1 MKERMEN
8 RKVLGII
15 LGLAGTITLILYG
28 KSLINATNASLGNLL
43 VFVNAVSYGF
53 YLIIVKKLMDKYN
66 AFTFVKWIYTFGFLM
81 VLPFGW
87 GEFQAIDFAN
97 LPTDIFWKIGFVVV
111 FSTFLTY
118 LLNLV
123 SMREL
128 KPTTVAVFIYLQ
140 PLFATIFAVSLG
152 KDDLSLVKLISAVLI
167 DLNTRMPSVF
177 REMELGLRNQISQR
191 LERGK
196 VDFSLYV
203 EVTGEETTS
212 KINVPIIKGY
222 INQMKAVIPTAD
234 ETELMKMAVRMPDAL
249 KTERD
254 EIDENEWKQI
264 QTVIDEAL
272 ENIANFRKDEGA
284 SLEKEFQ
291 LRIGN
296 INNLMNEAVSYDAER
311 VETVKTRLRTALD
324 EIKVNVDENRFEQ
337 ELIFYLEKYDI
348 TEEKVRLGNHLNYF
362 LETLNGTEA
371 NGRKL
376 GFITQ
381 EMGREINTM
390 GSKSNHTEMQKLVV
404 MMKDELE
411 KIKEQVL
418 NVL

>member
-1 MKERMEN
+1 MIHSMTGFGKASLQLPT
-8 RKVLGII
+8 KK
-15 LGLAGTITLILYG
+15 ITVEI
-28 KSLINATNASLGNLL
+28 KSLNSKGL
-43 VFVNAVSYGF
+43 
-53 YLIIVKKLMDKYN
+53 
-66 AFTFVKWIYTFGFLM
+66 
-81 VLPFGW
+81 
-87 GEFQAIDFAN
+87 
-97 LPTDIFWKIGFVVV
+97 
-111 FSTFLTY
+111 
-118 LLNLV
+118 
-123 SMREL
+123 
-128 KPTTVAVFIYLQ
+128 
-140 PLFATIFAVSLG
+140 
-152 KDDLSLVKLISAVLI
+152 

-264 QTVIDEAL
+264 QTVINEAL

-291 LRIGN
+291 LRISN

-324 EIKVNVDENRFEQ
+324 ELKVNVDENRFEQ

>member
-1 MKERMEN
+1 MTGFGKASLQLPT
-8 RKVLGII
+8 KK
-15 LGLAGTITLILYG
+15 ITVEI
-28 KSLINATNASLGNLL
+28 KSLNSKGL
-43 VFVNAVSYGF
+43 
-53 YLIIVKKLMDKYN
+53 
-66 AFTFVKWIYTFGFLM
+66 
-81 VLPFGW
+81 
-87 GEFQAIDFAN
+87 
-97 LPTDIFWKIGFVVV
+97 
-111 FSTFLTY
+111 
-118 LLNLV
+118 
-123 SMREL
+123 
-128 KPTTVAVFIYLQ
+128 
-140 PLFATIFAVSLG
+140 
-152 KDDLSLVKLISAVLI
+152 

-196 VDFSLYV
+196 IDFSLYV

-222 INQMKAVIPTAD
+222 INQMKAVLPNAD

-254 EIDENEWKQI
+254 EIDENEWNEI
-264 QTVIDEAL
+264 QKLIDQAL
-272 ENIANFRKDEGA
+272 ENMAQFRKDEGV
-284 SLEKEFQ
+284 SLEKEF
-291 LRIGN
+291 LHRIAN
-296 INNLMNEAVSYDAER
+296 IMTLMNNAVAYDKER
-311 VETVKTRLRTALD
+311 IETIKTRLRTAID
-324 EIKVNVDENRFEQ
+324 EIKVTVDENRFEQ

-348 TEEKVRLGNHLNYF
+348 TEEKVRLENHLNYF
-362 LETLNGTEA
+362 IETIAGTEA

>member
-1 MKERMEN
+1 M
-8 RKVLGII
+8 I
-15 LGLAGTITLILYG
+15 LSMTGFGKASLQLPTKKITVEI
-28 KSLINATNASLGNLL
+28 KSLNSKGL
-43 VFVNAVSYGF
+43 
-53 YLIIVKKLMDKYN
+53 
-66 AFTFVKWIYTFGFLM
+66 
-81 VLPFGW
+81 
-87 GEFQAIDFAN
+87 
-97 LPTDIFWKIGFVVV
+97 
-111 FSTFLTY
+111 
-118 LLNLV
+118 
-123 SMREL
+123 
-128 KPTTVAVFIYLQ
+128 
-140 PLFATIFAVSLG
+140 
-152 KDDLSLVKLISAVLI
+152 

-212 KINVPIIKGY
+212 KINVPIVKGY
-222 INQMKAVIPTAD
+222 INQMKAVIPNAD

-324 EIKVNVDENRFEQ
+324 ELKVNVDENRFEQ

-348 TEEKVRLGNHLNYF
+348 TEEKVRLGNHLSYF

>member
-1 MKERMEN
+1 MIHSMTGFGKASLQLPT
-8 RKVLGII
+8 KK
-15 LGLAGTITLILYG
+15 ITVEI
-28 KSLINATNASLGNLL
+28 KSLNSKGL
-43 VFVNAVSYGF
+43 
-53 YLIIVKKLMDKYN
+53 
-66 AFTFVKWIYTFGFLM
+66 
-81 VLPFGW
+81 
-87 GEFQAIDFAN
+87 
-97 LPTDIFWKIGFVVV
+97 
-111 FSTFLTY
+111 
-118 LLNLV
+118 
-123 SMREL
+123 
-128 KPTTVAVFIYLQ
+128 
-140 PLFATIFAVSLG
+140 
-152 KDDLSLVKLISAVLI
+152 

-212 KINVPIIKGY
+212 KINVPIVKGY
-222 INQMKAVIPTAD
+222 INQMRAVIPTAD
-234 ETELMKMAVRMPDAL
+234 ETELLKMAVRMPDAL

-254 EIDENEWKQI
+254 EIDTTEWKKI

-291 LRIGN
+291 LRIAN
-296 INNLMNEAVSYDAER
+296 INSLMNEAVSYDAER
-311 VETVKTRLRTALD
+311 VETVKSRLRTALD
-324 EIKVNVDENRFEQ
+324 ELKVNVDENRFEQ

>member
-1 MKERMEN
+1 MIQSMTGFGKASLQLPT
-8 RKVLGII
+8 KK
-15 LGLAGTITLILYG
+15 ITVEI
-28 KSLINATNASLGNLL
+28 KSLNSKGL
-43 VFVNAVSYGF
+43 
-53 YLIIVKKLMDKYN
+53 
-66 AFTFVKWIYTFGFLM
+66 
-81 VLPFGW
+81 
-87 GEFQAIDFAN
+87 
-97 LPTDIFWKIGFVVV
+97 
-111 FSTFLTY
+111 
-118 LLNLV
+118 
-123 SMREL
+123 
-128 KPTTVAVFIYLQ
+128 
-140 PLFATIFAVSLG
+140 
-152 KDDLSLVKLISAVLI
+152 

-212 KINVPIIKGY
+212 KINVPIVKGY

-291 LRIGN
+291 LRISN
-296 INNLMNEAVSYDAER
+296 INNLMNEVVSYDAER

-324 EIKVNVDENRFEQ
+324 ELKVNVDENRFEQ

>member
-1 MKERMEN
+1 MIQSMTGFGK
-8 RKVLGII
+8 
-15 LGLAGTITLILYG
+15 ATLQLPTKKISVEI
-28 KSLINATNASLGNLL
+28 KSLNSKGL
-43 VFVNAVSYGF
+43 
-53 YLIIVKKLMDKYN
+53 
-66 AFTFVKWIYTFGFLM
+66 
-81 VLPFGW
+81 
-87 GEFQAIDFAN
+87 
-97 LPTDIFWKIGFVVV
+97 
-111 FSTFLTY
+111 
-118 LLNLV
+118 
-123 SMREL
+123 
-128 KPTTVAVFIYLQ
+128 
-140 PLFATIFAVSLG
+140 
-152 KDDLSLVKLISAVLI
+152 

-177 REMELGLRNQISQR
+177 REMELGLRNQLSQR

-196 VDFSLYV
+196 IDFSLYV
-203 EVTGEETTS
+203 EVTGEDTS
-212 KINVPIIKGY
+212 SKLNVPIIKGY
-222 INQMKAVIPTAD
+222 ISQMKAILPNAD

-264 QTVIDEAL
+264 QTVIDDAL
-272 ENIANFRKDEGA
+272 ENIVQFRKDEGV
-284 SLEKEFQ
+284 SLEKEF
-291 LRIGN
+291 LHRIAN
-296 INNLMNEAVSYDAER
+296 IMTMMNNAVSYDAER
-311 VETVKTRLRTALD
+311 VQTVKTRLRTALD
-324 EIKVNVDENRFEQ
+324 ELKENVDENRFEQ

-348 TEEKVRLGNHLNYF
+348 TEEKVRLENHLNYF
-362 LETLNGTEA
+362 IETLAGSEA

>member
-1 MKERMEN
+1 MIQSMTGFGKATLQLPT
-8 RKVLGII
+8 KK
-15 LGLAGTITLILYG
+15 ITVEI
-28 KSLINATNASLGNLL
+28 KSLNSKGL
-43 VFVNAVSYGF
+43 
-53 YLIIVKKLMDKYN
+53 
-66 AFTFVKWIYTFGFLM
+66 
-81 VLPFGW
+81 
-87 GEFQAIDFAN
+87 
-97 LPTDIFWKIGFVVV
+97 
-111 FSTFLTY
+111 
-118 LLNLV
+118 
-123 SMREL
+123 
-128 KPTTVAVFIYLQ
+128 
-140 PLFATIFAVSLG
+140 
-152 KDDLSLVKLISAVLI
+152 

-177 REMELGLRNQISQR
+177 REMELGLRNQLSQK

-203 EVTGEETTS
+203 EVTGEETSS
-212 KINVPIIKGY
+212 KINVPIVKGY
-222 INQMKAVIPTAD
+222 INQMKAVIPNAD

-272 ENIANFRKDEGA
+272 QNIVQFRIDEGV
-284 SLEKEFQ
+284 SLEKEF
-291 LRIGN
+291 LHRIAN
-296 INNLMNEAVSYDAER
+296 IMTLMNNAVAYDAER
-311 VETVKTRLRTALD
+311 VETVKMRLRTALD
-324 EIKVNVDENRFEQ
+324 ELKENVDENRFEQ

-348 TEEKVRLGNHLNYF
+348 TEEKVRLENHLNYF
-362 LETLNGTEA
+362 IETLAGTEA

-390 GSKSNHTEMQKLVV
+390 GSKSNHSEMQKLVV

>member
-1 MKERMEN
+1 MIHSMTGFGKASLQLPT
-8 RKVLGII
+8 KK
-15 LGLAGTITLILYG
+15 ITVEI
-28 KSLINATNASLGNLL
+28 KSLNSKGL
-43 VFVNAVSYGF
+43 
-53 YLIIVKKLMDKYN
+53 
-66 AFTFVKWIYTFGFLM
+66 
-81 VLPFGW
+81 
-87 GEFQAIDFAN
+87 
-97 LPTDIFWKIGFVVV
+97 
-111 FSTFLTY
+111 
-118 LLNLV
+118 
-123 SMREL
+123 
-128 KPTTVAVFIYLQ
+128 
-140 PLFATIFAVSLG
+140 
-152 KDDLSLVKLISAVLI
+152 

-196 VDFSLYV
+196 VDFALYV

-212 KINVPIIKGY
+212 KINVPIVKGY

-254 EIDENEWKQI
+254 EIDANEWKQI

-272 ENIANFRKDEGA
+272 DNIANFRKDEGA

-291 LRIGN
+291 LRIAN
-296 INNLMNEAVSYDAER
+296 IHNLMNEAVSYDAER

-324 EIKVNVDENRFEQ
+324 ELKVNVDENRFEQ

-362 LETLNGTEA
+362 LETLNGSEA